1 MSLDAEIAIIGA
13 GIVGNAFAEYLSHR
27 LPEGSILVLDQG
39 KIPGDNQSARNS
51 GVVHAG
57 VYYNQQESP
66 LRARFC
72 VEGNAL
78 LYEFCREHDLP
89 IRKTGK
95 LIVAQNTADEAMLD
109 MLLARGQQNNV
120 PGICKIAGTEIERYE
135 PNVRGISALWLPSSG
150 IVEPTSVVQK
160 LKSLAEQGGVQY
172 FEQAEVTEIDA
183 SADEFVVHV
192 SRGGRGDDF
201 TFSTKY
207 IINAAGLYSD
217 EVARM
222 VNPSFPYHVFPV
234 RGEAVK
240 YYADQPWSKV
250 SHNVYPAPV
259 FFTKPDGMK
268 QMTLGVH
275 LTPTFAMDA
284 QGDYV
289 KESTGE
295 YAFGRV
301 VTVGPL
307 SVTKLKRK
315 PIQKDNYGKGLRNTK
330 AFYRRIRKMFPGIRK
345 EKMEHHQAG
354 VQAVL
359 AETKDFVFQPD
370 ELYRTMIHAV
380 GICSPGLTSALAM
393 AKHLPELVPE
403 WQ

>member
-1 MSLDAEIAIIGA
+1 MSLDVDVAIIGA
-13 GIVGNAFAEYLSHR
+13 GIVGNAFAEYLSR
-27 LPEGSILVLDQG
+27 QLSGRNILVLDQG
-39 KIPGDNQSARNS
+39 RIPGDNQSARNL
-51 GVVHAG
+51 GVVHVG

-66 LRARFC
+66 LRAIFC
-72 VEGNAL
+72 GEGNVL
-78 LYEFCREHDLP
+78 LYELCREHDLP

-95 LIVAQNTADEAMLD
+95 LIVAQNMQDETMVD
-109 MLLARGQQNNV
+109 MLLARGRENNV
-120 PGICKIAGTEIERYE
+120 PGICKIAGEEIERYE
-135 PNVRGISALWLPSSG
+135 PNVRGVSALWLPSSG
-150 IVEPTSVVQK
+150 IVEPTSVVKK
-160 LKSLAEQGGVQY
+160 LRSLAEQAGVQY
-172 FEQAEVTEIDA
+172 FERAKVTHIDA

-192 SRGGRGDDF
+192 SRGGRGEDF

-207 IINAAGLYSD
+207 LINAAGLYSD

-222 VNPSFPYHVFPV
+222 VNPAFPYHVFPV

-250 SHNVYPAPV
+250 SHNIYPAPV
-259 FFTKPDGMK
+259 FFAKPDGTR

-284 QGDYV
+284 QGNYI

-295 YAFGRV
+295 YAFGRT

-307 SVTKLKRK
+307 SVTKLRGK
-315 PIQKDNYGKGLRNTK
+315 PIDKNNCGRGLRNTK

-345 EKMEHHQAG
+345 EDLEHHQAG

-359 AETKDFVFQPD
+359 AETKDFVFQRD
-370 ELYRTMIHAV
+370 ELYHNMIHAV
-380 GICSPGLTSALAM
+380 GICSPGITSALAM
-393 AKHLPELVPE
+393 ARHLPELVPE